1 VEFSG
6 ITISHQVFVKQK
18 ILGFVT
24 PISKHLDISNHNK
37 TIMTQTFKLKKGEIS
52 FEIDKVKIADNS
64 RKHNIILLFSSGI
77 WTIYGII
84 SVLRYLK
91 INDQFL
97 LSTGLFIGVF
107 HFVVFILYLLRSNQS
122 EILFADIRSIKV
134 KQRFGK
140 EFLDIKLKNNRLRRV
155 IGVENSREL
164 EEYVESNIENI
175 KTK

>member
-1 VEFSG
+1 
-6 ITISHQVFVKQK
+6 
-18 ILGFVT
+18 
-24 PISKHLDISNHNK
+24 
-37 TIMTQTFKLKKGEIS
+37 MTQTFKLKKGEIS